1 MEQTSTRTKIL
12 PSKFKRFSI
21 GIDVAYTKKTHSDYS
36 VAVLLGI
43 GDDDDHFVLDVIR
56 KQCEVLVFGKEL
68 KELRQAWGSP
78 PIYWYVGGQ
87 EKIVAEFLLN
97 VVKVPIKTIPA
108 KEDKFARAQAV
119 AAAWNAN
126 KIWIPQA
133 NLPWVHPFTSEIL
146 SFSGLD
152 DPHDD
157 QVDALAAAYI
167 PSAAKRQ
174 FRGALDRQI
183 LSF

>member
-1 MEQTSTRTKIL
+1 MIL
-12 PSKFKRFSI
+12 PKDFKRFSI

-36 VAVLLGI
+36 VAVLLGV
-43 GDDDDHFVLDVIR
+43 GHDDNHFVLDVIR
-56 KQCEVLVFGKEL
+56 KQCEVLEFGKAL
-68 KELRQAWGSP
+68 KKLRAEWGSP

-87 EKIVAEFLLN
+87 EKIVAEFLTN
-97 VVKVPIKTIPA
+97 VVKIPIKTIPA

-119 AAAWNAN
+119 AAAWNAK
-126 KIWIPQA
+126 KIWIPA
-133 NLPWVHPFTSEIL
+133 AGEPWVQTFINEVL
-146 SFSGLD
+146 SFSGLG

-167 PSAAKRQ
+167 PSATKRQ
-174 FRGALDRQI
+174 FRGALERQI